1 MNIICSILIS
11 SIIYF
16 QQNPALQKVRRAITE
31 ILYRYLSTN
40 SNIHYSKTEGER
52 AGSAQREGV
61 ILGET
66 SPIMKLS
73 EGVEDLRLANYSY
86 KSISRIQN
94 LYFIHLF
101 YERLSKLR
109 KYFSP
114 AVKTE
119 LLMKLVEDIHD
130 CVDIMENRSLKIANT

>member
-1 MNIICSILIS
+1 M
-11 SIIYF
+11 
-16 QQNPALQKVRRAITE
+16 
-31 ILYRYLSTN
+31 
-40 SNIHYSKTEGER
+40 
-52 AGSAQREGV
+52 AGSAQIEGV

-101 YERLSKLR
+101 YERLLKLR

-114 AVKTE
+114 ADKTE
-119 LLMKLVEDIHD
+119 LLMGLVEDIHD